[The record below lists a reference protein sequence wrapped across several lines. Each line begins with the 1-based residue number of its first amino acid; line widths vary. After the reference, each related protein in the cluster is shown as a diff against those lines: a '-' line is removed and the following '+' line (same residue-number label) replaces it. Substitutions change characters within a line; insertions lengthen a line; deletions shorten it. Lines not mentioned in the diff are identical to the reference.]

1 MSKYFG
7 LDIGSSSIK
16 LLELNGNAVSTAVMA
31 ANPTG
36 RLGVDLIPAEYTA
49 LGEAI
54 KKLFEEN
61 KIKNKKIV
69 LAVPESLV
77 FTRIL
82 SFPFMSSPELATAI
96 RFEIEQV
103 IPYPIDK
110 LEISW
115 EVLYKPN
122 KPGSNEKMR
131 VLAVAVP
138 MKVSAG
144 YVGLMDTL
152 GIEIVRM
159 ENELLSLARSVFI
172 GKDST
177 DVNLV
182 VDIGFSTTKMVVCD
196 NNQIYVNYVSPIAG
210 MAFTKII
217 SDVFKLP
224 PAQAEE
230 YKRAYGLDQT
240 QFEGKLFQAVTPV
253 LSTMVGDIKKVIAS
267 YLNSY
272 PEKKID
278 RIVLCGGG
286 AFLKGLIQHLVE
298 QTGIEVVTGNV
309 FEKLKVDPK
318 LTGLGGIYAVAGGLA
333 LNIE

>member
-159 ENELLSLARSVFI
+159 ENELLSLARSVL
-172 GKDST
+172 
-177 DVNLV
+177 LV
-182 VDIGFSTTKMVVCD
+182 KIRRMLTSVDIGFSTTKMVVCD
-196 NNQIYVNYVSPIAG
+196 TNQIYVNYVSPIAG

-240 QFEGKLFQAVTPV
+240 QFEGKLFLAVTPV
-253 LSTMVGDIKKVIAS
+253 LSTLVADIKKVIAS

-278 RIVLCGGG
+278 RIILCGGG

-298 QTGIEVVTGNV
+298 QSGLEVVTGNV

-318 LTGLGGIYAVAGGLA
+318 LAGLGGIYAVAGGLA
-333 LNIE
+333 LNVE

>member
-1 MSKYFG
+1 MQKYFG

-16 LLELNGNAVSTAVMA
+16 LLELNGNTVSVAAMV

-36 RLGVDLIPAEYTA
+36 RLGVDLVPAEYTA

-54 KKLFEEN
+54 KTMVVDN
-61 KIKNKKIV
+61 KIKNKKIA
-69 LAVPESLV
+69 LAIPESLV

-82 SFPFMSSPELATAI
+82 SFPYMSSPELATAI

-115 EVLYKPN
+115 EVLFKPS
-122 KPGSNEKMR
+122 KPDGNEKMR
-131 VLAVAVP
+131 VLVVAVP
-138 MKVSAG
+138 MKVSSG
-144 YVGLMDTL
+144 YVGLMDSL
-152 GIEIVRM
+152 GIEIVRI

-177 DVNLV
+177 EVDLV
-182 VDIGFSTTKMVVCD
+182 VDIGFSTTKMVICD
-196 NNQIYVNYVSPIAG
+196 TNQIYVNYVSPIAG

-240 QFEGKLFQAVTPV
+240 QFEGKLFLAVTPV
-253 LSTMVGDIKKVIAS
+253 LSTLVADMKKVIAS
-267 YLNSY
+267 YINSY

-278 RIVLCGGG
+278 RIILCGGG

-298 QTGIEVVTGNV
+298 QTGLEVVTGNV

-318 LTGLGGIYAVAGGLA
+318 LAGLGGIYAVAGGLA
-333 LNIE
+333 LNVE